1 MMVQHKF
8 DVDEVM
14 EEWRHRQ
21 ERTESER
28 LRRETERAEQAE
40 SRHKRRVKDREEE
53 VKKKLQA
60 ISAMLTGPFDPRG
73 LIFWFNH
80 DTWSVNEAM
89 VLLCGFNPRNMEFLS
104 DVQDLALPNAN
115 IPHDVNVVHD
125 PFVFDP
131 WLKEVGHYGYIRLD
145 GLRLHDETIKDV
157 LPGAVLGAIETDF
170 RLNHKSI
177 LKLWRSGAHTESRYP
192 PQYFINW
199 AIQKRLQI
207 DWLEWAREKGC
218 YSDEPAKPSM
228 IKEDALSTS
237 ERNSLLIIIA
247 ALCKGSSIDHQARG
261 AAPKIV
267 AMVDGLGDGLSIDPK
282 TVNKVLAQIPEATR
296 ARGV

>member
-40 SRHKRRVKDREEE
+40 YRHKRRVKGREEE

-80 DTWSVNEAM
+80 DTWSVNEAL
-89 VLLCGFNPRNMEFLS
+89 VLLCGFNPRNMEFS
-104 DVQDLALPNAN
+104 SEVQELALPNTK
-115 IPHDVNVVHD
+115 IPHDHNAVHD
-125 PFVFDP
+125 PLVFDP
-131 WLKEVGHYGYIRLD
+131 WLKEMGHYGYIRLD

-157 LPGAVLGAIETDF
+157 LPGVVLGAIETDF

-177 LKLWRSGAHTESRYP
+177 LKLWRSGVHMESRYP

-207 DWLEWAREKGC
+207 DWLGWAVEKGYC
-218 YSDEPAKPSM
+218 SDGAAEPLP
-228 IKEDALSTS
+228 IKEDNLSS
-237 ERNSLLIIIA
+237 RERNNLLTIVA
-247 ALCKGSSIDHQARG
+247 ALCVKSGIDYKTKG
-261 AAPKIV
+261 AAAEVGRQIDAIGHSVGEDTIRAALKRIPDV
-267 AMVDGLGDGLSIDPK
+267 LSGRQK
-282 TVNKVLAQIPEATR
+282 
-296 ARGV
+296 